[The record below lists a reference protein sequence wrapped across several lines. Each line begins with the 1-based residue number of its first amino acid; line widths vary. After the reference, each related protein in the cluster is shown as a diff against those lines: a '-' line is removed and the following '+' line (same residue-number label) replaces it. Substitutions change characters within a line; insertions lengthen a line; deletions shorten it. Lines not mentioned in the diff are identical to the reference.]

1 VSRSP
6 GPERTAGDR
15 GSPRSARGSAPSC
28 AAARGRAGPAPGRPL
43 VLHIHREAIHHD
55 AGVSLLRD
63 LDRRAE
69 DHRNRDTSCVCAA
82 HVPVLAITGARARV
96 SPISVTVSAGRP
108 SSRSI
113 EKHRAVGQG
122 ERGLRRRERLLR
134 EVDPADVQHVLPRR
148 LTTAQADPGLWSR
161 LGRQG
166 HGDVDDVRRPV
177 AHPVPVGRRRPRDRG
192 TVTCPQRRR
201 THPRLVPEPMPT
213 HQIGPGMQAR
223 PHSITRPPVDS
234 GGGHPAAHGLRQ
246 RDHPGLPRHQR
257 LEGHRPSMTDTH
269 DSRGRSGQADAM
281 ISA

>member
-1 VSRSP
+1 MSRSP
-6 GPERTAGDR
+6 GPERTAGD
-15 GSPRSARGSAPSC
+15 GEV
-28 AAARGRAGPAPGRPL
+28 PGRPGG
-43 VLHIHREAIHHD
+43 R
-55 AGVSLLRD
+55 R
-63 LDRRAE
+63 RRA
-69 DHRNRDTSCVCAA
+69 
-82 HVPVLAITGARARV
+82 PQ
-96 SPISVTVSAGRP
+96 P
-108 SSRSI
+108 
-113 EKHRAVGQG
+113 AVG
-122 ERGLRRRERLLR
+122 RVRR
-134 EVDPADVQHVLPRR
+134 
-148 LTTAQADPGLWSR
+148 QADPWCCTSTARPSTTTRGLPAAGPRPGALKITGIGTRAACVQLMSR
-161 LGRQG
+161 FWRSQERGPGSRRSRSPSLPAGHRVARSRNIEPSCRVSAVSDAVSGFCVRWTPRMSSSPATPDHDGAGRSRAVVAAWPTG